1 MPGAAGGEGEES
13 EYPSALYETDQ
24 DPDRDGHQEREDRA
38 EHGSDGDREYGPGW
52 ETTHAD
58 TNG

>member
-38 EHGSDGDREYGPGW
+38 EHRSRGNGECGPGW
-52 ETTHAD
+52 EIAHPD
-58 TNG
+58 TAR